1 MLVAILQRL
10 LREGKIYVQ
19 KIEEWGA
26 QLPIVPA
33 LYLLILLTN
42 LTYESYLR
50 MNSNDEISHL
60 FDVLAFRD
68 RYILQV
74 ELEVCR
80 LKAQLRSRDQQIH
93 EMAMAQYP
101 HSNTTDSAEVSSAP
115 IEIVTIVSTNATAS
129 ASAAAESVAVP
140 VEAVEIEETKTR
152 RIKRK
157 ANDYLVE
164 GDVIKHTATELQ
176 FIYTGDTF
184 VTEDGTVYN
193 SLSDIVKK
201 HKVSKSARNGFEA
214 CEVQR
219 GSTWIKISELEKH
232 TE

>member
-1 MLVAILQRL
+1 MA
-10 LREGKIYVQ
+10 
-19 KIEEWGA
+19 
-26 QLPIVPA
+26 IVPA
-33 LYLLILLTN
+33 NLLTN

-50 MNSNDEISHL
+50 MNSTDEISHL
-60 FDVLAFRD
+60 LDVLAFRD

-80 LKAQLRSRDQQIH
+80 LKAQLRSRDQQIQ
-93 EMAMAQYP
+93 EMAMAYYP
-101 HSNTTDSAEVSSAP
+101 HSSESAEVSSAP

-129 ASAAAESVAVP
+129 STATASTASSSASSTAVESVETV
-140 VEAVEIEETKTR
+140 VETVAEEAKTKR
-152 RIKRK
+152 LKRK

-164 GDVIKHTATELQ
+164 GDVVKHTATELL
-176 FIYTGDTF
+176 FIYNGDTF

-201 HKVSKSARNGFEA
+201 HKVSKSPRNGFEA

-232 TE
+232 IE

>member
-1 MLVAILQRL
+1 M
-10 LREGKIYVQ
+10 
-19 KIEEWGA
+19 
-26 QLPIVPA
+26 PIVPA
-33 LYLLILLTN
+33 YLLTN

-50 MNSNDEISHL
+50 MNSTDEISHL
-60 FDVLAFRD
+60 LDVLAFRD

-80 LKAQLRSRDQQIH
+80 LKAQLRSRDQQIQ
-93 EMAMAQYP
+93 EMAMAYYP
-101 HSNTTDSAEVSSAP
+101 HSSESAEVSSAP
-115 IEIVTIVSTNATAS
+115 IEIVTIVTTNATAS
-129 ASAAAESVAVP
+129 STATASTASSTAVESVEIVAE
-140 VEAVEIEETKTR
+140 EAKAR

-164 GDVIKHTATELQ
+164 GDVVKHTATELL
-176 FIYTGDTF
+176 FIYNGDTF

-201 HKVSKSARNGFEA
+201 HKVSKSPRNGFEA

>member
-1 MLVAILQRL
+1 
-10 LREGKIYVQ
+10 
-19 KIEEWGA
+19 
-26 QLPIVPA
+26 
-33 LYLLILLTN
+33 
-42 LTYESYLR
+42 
-50 MNSNDEISHL
+50 MNSTDEISHL
-60 FDVLAFRD
+60 LDVLAFRD

-80 LKAQLRSRDQQIH
+80 LKAQLRSRDQQIQ
-93 EMAMAQYP
+93 EMAMAYYP

-115 IEIVTIVSTNATAS
+115 IEIVTIVTSNATAS
-129 ASAAAESVAVP
+129 TASTATASSTAVESVETV
-140 VEAVEIEETKTR
+140 VETLVEEAKTK

-164 GDVIKHTATELQ
+164 GDVVKHTATELL
-176 FIYTGDTF
+176 FIYNGDTF

-201 HKVSKSARNGFEA
+201 HRVSKSPRNGFEA

-232 TE
+232 IE

>member
-1 MLVAILQRL
+1 LA
-10 LREGKIYVQ
+10 
-19 KIEEWGA
+19 
-26 QLPIVPA
+26 IVPA
-33 LYLLILLTN
+33 NLLTN

-50 MNSNDEISHL
+50 MNSTDEISHL
-60 FDVLAFRD
+60 LDVLAFRD

-80 LKAQLRSRDQQIH
+80 LKAQLRSRDQQIQ
-93 EMAMAQYP
+93 EMAMAYYP

-115 IEIVTIVSTNATAS
+115 IEIVTIVTSNATAS
-129 ASAAAESVAVP
+129 TASTATASSTAVESVETV
-140 VEAVEIEETKTR
+140 VETLVEEAKTK

-164 GDVIKHTATELQ
+164 GDVVKHTATELL
-176 FIYTGDTF
+176 FIYNGDTF

-201 HKVSKSARNGFEA
+201 HRVSKSPRNGFEA

-232 TE
+232 IE

>member
-1 MLVAILQRL
+1 MA
-10 LREGKIYVQ
+10 
-19 KIEEWGA
+19 
-26 QLPIVPA
+26 IVPA
-33 LYLLILLTN
+33 NLLII

-50 MNSNDEISHL
+50 MNSTDEISHL
-60 FDVLAFRD
+60 LDVLAFRD

-80 LKAQLRSRDQQIH
+80 LKAQLRSRDQQIQ
-93 EMAMAQYP
+93 EMAMAYYP
-101 HSNTTDSAEVSSAP
+101 HSNTSDSAEVSSAP

-129 ASAAAESVAVP
+129 TASTAVESVETV
-140 VEAVEIEETKTR
+140 VETVVEEAKTK

-164 GDVIKHTATELQ
+164 GDVVKHIATELL
-176 FIYTGDTF
+176 FIYNGDTF

-201 HKVSKSARNGFEA
+201 HKVSKSPRNGFEA

>member
-1 MLVAILQRL
+1 
-10 LREGKIYVQ
+10 
-19 KIEEWGA
+19 
-26 QLPIVPA
+26 
-33 LYLLILLTN
+33 
-42 LTYESYLR
+42 
-50 MNSNDEISHL
+50 MNSTDEISHL
-60 FDVLAFRD
+60 LDVLAFRD

-80 LKAQLRSRDQQIH
+80 LKAQLRSRDQQIQ
-93 EMAMAQYP
+93 EMAMAYYP
-101 HSNTTDSAEVSSAP
+101 HTTDSAEVSSAP
-115 IEIVTIVSTNATAS
+115 IEIVTIVTTNATAS
-129 ASAAAESVAVP
+129 TASTATASSTDVESVETV
-140 VEAVEIEETKTR
+140 VEIVVEEAKTKR
-152 RIKRK
+152 LKRK

-164 GDVIKHTATELQ
+164 GDVVKHTATELL
-176 FIYTGDTF
+176 FIYNGDTF

-201 HKVSKSARNGFEA
+201 HKVSKSPRNGFEA